1 MNIRRFRKSY
11 LVKIKK
17 SHCQNLLANAIKGWS
32 WRLSNIIFVFAVLAI
47 GLEFVKFS

>member
-17 SHCQNLLANAIKGWS
+17 SHCQNSLANAIKGWS
-32 WRLSNIIFVFAVLAI
+32 WRESNPRPNKQPKGFLHA
-47 GLEFVKFS
+47 